1 MGKADKESRLSKRN
15 FIAVVSGYG
24 VSLESE
30 AAGEIHPAPVVPS
43 DAQQG
48 APQLMLQEVDNIVR
62 FIEENYAESSSCQGA
77 KFTLKPSC
85 SDVIPWHGPV
95 REELFAETQRAR
107 HTHDV
112 LQKFYG
118 LLQTGEYW
126 ASQYS
131 VRIEAARQALFT
143 VYPYF
148 FQEVPLADYSL
159 SEGESELEARRLITE
174 RLWPV
179 AQRFNGVVDKIAE
192 IVSASGYRSK
202 VAREKA
208 KLRQRA
214 RSVTQLIN
222 GLLEHHEK
230 LTVVA
235 VRLSIRQDHGRDFI
249 GDKMHKALKSL
260 IGDRRNDNI
269 LSQAVGYFW
278 VLQESF
284 RVTAKQRPPKS
295 KKLHAVEGKIA
306 LHYDLVMFFDAIRL
320 PEADAIAGHIGACWK
335 VITGVPGRYQRL
347 SGSEFTPHFS
357 RDVIKHLDRTRHFP
371 PWAEIS
377 GLVKNGSERAKLLR
391 GYATYM
397 VASALLRKPS
407 KPVGTLIK
415 DRTRRFGKSDL
426 RTGCGFDK
434 PGRGNKLGPS
444 GMKQDER
451 KKRPKYV
458 PPQSGRMPDRG
469 EG

>member
-1 MGKADKESRLSKRN
+1 MGKADKESRFSKRD

-30 AAGEIHPAPVVPS
+30 AEEEVDGALPVLS
-43 DAQQG
+43 DTQRNEPP
-48 APQLMLQEVDNIVR
+48 PQIALQEVDNVVR
-62 FIEENYAESSSCQGA
+62 FIEENYAESSSYRGA
-77 KFTLKPSC
+77 KFTPEPC
-85 SDVIPWHGPV
+85 FDEIPWHGPSQ
-95 REELFAETQRAR
+95 ELVAAKNPKAR
-107 HTHDV
+107 HIHDV
-112 LQKFYG
+112 LRDFYY
-118 LLQTGEYW
+118 LLQTAEYW

-148 FQEVPLADYSL
+148 FQEVPPSDYVL
-159 SEGESELEARRLITE
+159 SDDQSELEVRREITK
-174 RLWPV
+174 RVWP
-179 AQRFNGVVDKIAE
+179 AAERFNGVVDKIAE
-192 IVSASGYRSK
+192 IVSGSGYRSK
-202 VAREKA
+202 IAREKA

-214 RSVTQLIN
+214 RSATELIT
-222 GLLEHHEK
+222 GLLDHHES

-249 GDKMHKALKSL
+249 GDKMQKALRSL

-284 RVTAKQRPPKS
+284 RAGAKQRPPKS
-295 KKLHAVEGKIA
+295 NKMLAVEGKIS

-320 PEADAIAGHIGACWK
+320 READAIAGHIGACWK
-335 VITGVPGRYQRL
+335 VITGAAGRYQRL
-347 SGSEFTPHFS
+347 SGREFTPHFS
-357 RDVIKHLDRTRHFP
+357 RDVIKHLSRTRQFP
-371 PWAEIS
+371 PWAELS
-377 GLVKNGSERAKLLR
+377 GLVEQGSVRAKLLR

-407 KPVGTLIK
+407 KPGGTLIK
-415 DRTRRFGKSDL
+415 GNTRRFGKSDL
-426 RTGCGFDK
+426 QTGCGRDK
-434 PGRGNKLGPS
+434 PGRGNKVGHS
-444 GMKQDER
+444 GVKQER
-451 KKRPKYV
+451 KRRPKYV
-458 PPQSGRMPDRG
+458 PPEFGRAPGHG